1 MDLTTVFF
9 LIFSGLTVGCAIMVV
24 ASKDIVHSVV
34 FLAATFVGV
43 GIIYMFLNAEYLFL
57 IQILVYVGAINVLIL
72 FGIMLTKR
80 RMVGYDSCQDEKS
93 GRWFP

>member
-1 MDLTTVFF
+1 MDLTTLFF

-24 ASKDIVHSVV
+24 ASKDIVRSVV

-80 RMVGYDSCQDEKS
+80 RMVGDQGCDDEPT
-93 GRWFP
+93 GRVKP